1 MRMQKTLLSVAV
13 AAGLSAAS
21 LPAAAAPLGATVYG
35 DLALALVNQGSAGAG
50 TQSNTTLNDNVSLL
64 GVRGDA
70 AVMDGTKF
78 IYDFNFILDMA
89 HGGANPSTHLGY
101 IGLAG
106 PYGTVTAGRDNGLF
120 VGMVDGST
128 YQTNWF
134 YTPGMSALQ
143 VDTAVKYVSPTY
155 SGFQFGV
162 QAFDLGKSA
171 NSTTNY
177 TVAGTYGMGPLTFGA
192 GYTGY
197 SKYGDGS
204 SEYTVSSDTN
214 QFGEPTNTF
223 AGVLLKSKFGV
234 SAGYKMGPFGVVA
247 AYDSRKPSDG
257 FVSYMP
263 VYSAYAPDVQI
274 GTTPAVSP
282 QNTKAINTV
291 MLTGSYAATS
301 EVTLVGNWSHTN
313 QSGTGGV
320 KGNIVTLMASYAPA
334 DNLFFSL
341 EFQHSDKDAN
351 ATGITGA
358 TYGGGT
364 ESSNAIAVGA
374 TYSF

>member
-1 MRMQKTLLSVAV
+1 MRIQKTLLSIAV
-13 AAGLSAAS
+13 AAGLGAAS

-50 TQSNTTLNDNVSLL
+50 SPSSTTLNDNVSLL
-64 GVRGDA
+64 GVKGDA

-89 HGGANPSTHLGY
+89 HGGKNPSTHLGY
-101 IGLAG
+101 IGLDG

-120 VGMVDGST
+120 NEMVDGGT

-134 YTPGMSALQ
+134 YTPGMSSLQ
-143 VDTAVKYVSPTY
+143 VDTAVKYVSPST

-162 QAFDLGKSA
+162 QAFDLGKAA

-177 TVAGTYGMGPLTFGA
+177 TLAGTYGMGGLTLGA
-192 GYTGY
+192 GYTSY
-197 SKYGDGS
+197 SKYGDGATA
-204 SEYTVSSDTN
+204 YTASPDTN
-214 QFGEPTNTF
+214 QFNDPVNVF
-223 AGVLLKSKFGV
+223 AGLLLKSKAGI
-234 SAGYKMGPFGVVA
+234 SAGYKAGPFGVVA
-247 AYDSRKPSDG
+247 AYDSRKPYDG
-257 FVSYMP
+257 LGQNS
-263 VYSAYAPDVQI
+263 SNI
-274 GTTPAVSP
+274 GTF
-282 QNTKAINTV
+282 
-291 MLTGSYAATS
+291 MLTGSYAVTS
-301 EVTLVGNWSHTN
+301 TVSLVGNVSHTD
-313 QSGTGGV
+313 QSGTAGK
-320 KGNIVTLMASYAPA
+320 KGNIETLMASYAPA

-351 ATGITGA
+351 QTAITGA
-358 TYGGGT
+358 TYTGGT